1 MRRREFLAGGALAAA
16 GCASKQPTTALT
28 SDFGR
33 TRFHTAPDGVRIA
46 FRDSG
51 QMDRPAIFFC
61 SGGGQAMAV
70 WDAIANPLAAK
81 YRVVLHDRRGNG
93 QSDLG
98 AQETHTFESFRS
110 DALGVMDEVG
120 LERATVCGLAF
131 GSRVAV
137 RMALDSPA
145 RTNGLILF
153 DATGGPAAPE
163 SVRRAGAEEAARLRA
178 AAGLPVIERDPAWT
192 ANRNT
197 SGVEF
202 NGRALTGL
210 PAWIKGLDTI
220 RVPTLIAL
228 GEQDP
233 NLEGGRRMAREIP
246 NAQFELMP
254 MTGHGSNVQRP
265 DLLRSLIDKFLS
277 ANFRI

>member
-1 MRRREFLAGGALAAA
+1 MRRREFLAGSALAAA
-16 GCASKQPTTALT
+16 GCTSSQPTTGLT
-28 SDFGR
+28 SDFGK
-33 TRFHTAPDGVRIA
+33 TRYHTAPDGVRIA

-51 QMDRPAIFFC
+51 QRDRPAILFC

-70 WDAIANPLAAK
+70 WNAIANPLAAR

-93 QSDLG
+93 GSDPG
-98 AQETHTFESFRS
+98 AQDTHTFESFRN
-110 DALGVMDEVG
+110 DALGVMDDVG
-120 LERATVCGLAF
+120 LQRATLCGLAF
-131 GSRVAV
+131 GARVAV
-137 RMALDSPA
+137 RIALDSPA
-145 RTNGLILF
+145 RTKGLILF

-178 AAGLPVIERDPAWT
+178 AAGLPVIGRDPAWT
-192 ANRNT
+192 ASRDPSATN
-197 SGVEF
+197 F

-210 PAWIKGLDTI
+210 PDWIKGLDTI

-265 DLLRSLIDKFLS
+265 DLLRSLIERFMS
-277 ANFRI
+277 SRP